1 MTRPLI
7 SCIVPV
13 FDGER
18 YLGEALESILQQ
30 SYRPLEII
38 IVDDG
43 ATDSTAAVAACY
55 GEQGTYLRQANAGP
69 AAARNLG
76 LSTARGEF
84 IAFLDADDLWHPE
97 KLARQMARFQARPEL
112 EVCITHVQNFWVPEL
127 QTKAARLR
135 DQRFMRPLPGYTM
148 QALLARR
155 LLFDRIG
162 QLNPELRQGEDTDW
176 FLRATEQR
184 VVMEVLPEVL
194 MYRRLHQSNLTRVAA
209 SANRD
214 WLVQVFKASLDRRRL
229 TKAVPAPLGL
239 PSSSRKE
246 NT

>member
-1 MTRPLI
+1 
-7 SCIVPV
+7 
-13 FDGER
+13 
-18 YLGEALESILQQ
+18 
-30 SYRPLEII
+30 
-38 IVDDG
+38 VDDG

-84 IAFLDADDLWHPE
+84 VAFLDADDLWHPE
-97 KLARQMARFQARPEL
+97 KLARQMTRFQARPEL
-112 EVCITHVQNFWVPEL
+112 EGCISHVQNFWVPEL
-127 QTKAARLR
+127 QTEAAQLR

-194 MYRRLHQSNLTRVAA
+194 MYRRLYQTNLTRVEVVTTR
-209 SANRD
+209 NYV
-214 WLVQVFKASLDRRRL
+214 LQVFKASLDRRRL
-229 TKAVPAPLGL
+229 AKTVPEPLHS
-239 PSSSRKE
+239 PSSDQNRKISTRSE
-246 NT
+246 NEILMV